1 MSKPPVEIPLGAMRF
16 NSDLQKLEYFNGE
29 IWMQIHTVPNSPIAA
44 SGFFQGGA
52 ISTSGGNHIEYV
64 TIATTGDAVD
74 FGDLPTAETGGGAAG
89 ASFTRAVHGG
99 GALTSAPWAPKN
111 HISSWIMA
119 TAGNGVDWGDLTRD
133 SYRIGAGNAGDN
145 TRVCFVGGINP
156 GKVDTIDYVTIES
169 SGGAIDFGNLGATWE
184 LAAVGSNATRALC
197 GGGNR
202 TPASNVDTI
211 EYITIQSTG
220 NAVDFGNLTVGRSAC
235 AGLSNSTRFFVGGG
249 LISPTYS
256 NTIDYVTTASL
267 GNAADFGDLTRVYSN
282 LCGANSTVRG
292 LFGGGYTSVP
302 SGTSLDIISYIDL
315 TSRGDAHNFGDL
327 SGTTTNTR
335 AVSNCHGGLG

>member
-16 NSDLQKLEYFNGE
+16 NSDSQKLEYFNGE

-44 SGFFQGGA
+44 RGFFQGGA

-169 SGGAIDFGNLGATWE
+169 SGGAIDFGNL
-184 LAAVGSNATRALC
+184 
-197 GGGNR
+197 
-202 TPASNVDTI
+202 
-211 EYITIQSTG
+211 
-220 NAVDFGNLTVGRSAC
+220 TVGRSAC

-267 GNAADFGDLTRVYSN
+267 GNAIDWGDLTRVYSN